1 MKQLLLSLSILL
13 MACGS
18 TESTDKLL
26 RQVWTNDQSIRQQM
40 LALSK
45 AVTSEGRADFVDS
58 LIVTVDEM
66 ERIDSENMAIVD
78 SILQRGLPQRLT
90 AESYKTIW
98 IVIDHSSLEKQVQY
112 LPLIEQMA
120 HNGKIGLDE
129 YALLYDRV
137 ALGQNRM
144 QRYGSQIVQ
153 FGTSEKLQLYVWPID
168 NPSQLD
174 SLRASVGLKPL
185 AEYLQQIKEEMG
197 IEPIYDPALTI
208 EELNI
213 MRDKSSQE

>member
-1 MKQLLLSLSILL
+1 MKHLLLPLSILL

-18 TESTDKLL
+18 TESTDQLL

-98 IVIDHSSLEKQVQY
+98 IVIDHSSLEKQEQY

-185 AEYLQQIKEEMG
+185 AEYLQQIKEEMD

-208 EELNI
+208 EELNL
-213 MRDKSSQE
+213 MRNNTLQD

>member
-1 MKQLLLSLSILL
+1 
-13 MACGS
+13 
-18 TESTDKLL
+18 
-26 RQVWTNDQSIRQQM
+26 
-40 LALSK
+40 
-45 AVTSEGRADFVDS
+45 
-58 LIVTVDEM
+58 
-66 ERIDSENMAIVD
+66 
-78 SILQRGLPQRLT
+78 
-90 AESYKTIW
+90 
-98 IVIDHSSLEKQVQY
+98 VQY

-153 FGTSEKLQLYVWPID
+153 FGTAEKLQLYVWPID

-185 AEYLQQIKEEMG
+185 AEYLQQIKEEMS

-208 EELNI
+208 EELNL
-213 MRDKSSQE
+213 MRNNTLQD

>member
-18 TESTDKLL
+18 TESTDQLL

-120 HNGKIGLDE
+120 HTGKIGLDE

-185 AEYLQQIKEEMG
+185 AEYLQQIKEEMD

-213 MRDKSSQE
+213 MHDKSSRE